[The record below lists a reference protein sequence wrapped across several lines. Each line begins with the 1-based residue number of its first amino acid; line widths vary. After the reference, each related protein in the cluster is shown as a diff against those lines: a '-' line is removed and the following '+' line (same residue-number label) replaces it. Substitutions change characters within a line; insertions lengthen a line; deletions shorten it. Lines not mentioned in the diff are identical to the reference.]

1 MKWKGLGLSNS
12 ANPKLRGGKTWSAGD
27 TGAFRDTVCSDSIT
41 AAAAPPRC
49 TAPGNSSQQALL
61 LPFLIDGI
69 RRLRKVDHVPKLK
82 SEPSEGP
89 TSSLGITVHVVPLLH
104 TCPWYALNTQD
115 TTRALFPQCHQHSSV
130 HTVARR
136 EAILLKS
143 RSAHDSHLRKQAP
156 PLPHL
161 LPSPSHNP
169 LQLIYQVMLQPPG
182 FCASSS
188 LCLEDSSP

>member
-1 MKWKGLGLSNS
+1 MKWKGLSLSNS
-12 ANPKLRGGKTWSAGD
+12 ANPKLRGDETPSAGD

-41 AAAAPPRC
+41 AAAAPPRGI
-49 TAPGNSSQQALL
+49 APGNSSQQALL

-104 TCPWYALNTQD
+104 TCPWHALNTQD

-136 EAILLKS
+136 DRMRWLYGITDSTAVSLSELWELVMDWEAWLAAVHAVTKS
-143 RSAHDSHLRKQAP
+143 RTSKHDAVP
-156 PLPHL
+156 
-161 LPSPSHNP
+161 
-169 LQLIYQVMLQPPG
+169 
-182 FCASSS
+182 
-188 LCLEDSSP
+188 